1 MKNKNLFLLTIIALF
16 LSSVSF
22 SQIIEKG
29 YETRNL
35 GSNFDNAKEILCS
48 GNASSSGSRYRLNVV
63 FSSSNNLS
71 IGKLYKFIDD
81 DDRVRYL
88 FISSLRSEPFG
99 DRDSFRESQLTFQNI
114 FCDSDGDGIPNDDD
128 NCPNEAG
135 PASNNGCPTKPDL
148 AFVTSK
154 MTISSQCVNDG
165 NCDSNF
171 EDSLDNGEFHSL
183 PFQGREISMR
193 PVVKNIGNASSSA
206 TKLKF
211 YISENKTYESRNDSE
226 INEINIPS
234 RNPNAE
240 YQGSIVNI
248 TWFDVNNTSIIQQG
262 SSGYIL
268 LRIIDQGESDLSNNL
283 IALPIILNRQRN
295 SIGIFPLNRFTSNNK
310 EMSII
315 NVYNIQGMP
324 VTQKN
329 IYTKEDET
337 LLIQSLPKGFYIIKN
352 GDKTYKVAK

>member
-1 MKNKNLFLLTIIALF
+1 
-16 LSSVSF
+16 
-22 SQIIEKG
+22 
-29 YETRNL
+29 
-35 GSNFDNAKEILCS
+35 
-48 GNASSSGSRYRLNVV
+48 
-63 FSSSNNLS
+63 
-71 IGKLYKFIDD
+71 
-81 DDRVRYL
+81 
-88 FISSLRSEPFG
+88 
-99 DRDSFRESQLTFQNI
+99 
-114 FCDSDGDGIPNDDD
+114 
-128 NCPNEAG
+128 
-135 PASNNGCPTKPDL
+135 
-148 AFVTSK
+148 